1 MSNLDKVR
9 VKIEALLKKTEAN
22 GASEFEAQVA
32 MMKAQQLMDEHGITL
47 EDLNHG
53 VKQSDFIRRKFSDGQ
68 KLSILD
74 RYVASSIARY
84 TDTKVWN
91 DLEFA
96 GFKQGRTATGKRRMK
111 TTSNL
116 TFYGFAVDVE
126 LASYIYKVCDVAME
140 TEWKKFSMKLP
151 TGERKAARSSFMI
164 GMAVR
169 LRTRLDELKQEN
181 VQKTEGRNQLVVL
194 KKQLVERA
202 ANEELNLNLNMKKSY
217 ATGPSK
223 FNGNA
228 FLAGQEAGNR
238 VRFNREVQDGPTG
251 GVKLIA

>member
-1 MSNLDKVR
+1 MNNLDKVR

-22 GASEFEAQVA
+22 GASEHEAQFA
-32 MMKAQQLMDEHGITL
+32 MLKAQQLMEEHGISL
-47 EDLNHG
+47 EDLSHG
-53 VKQSDFIRRKFSDGQ
+53 VKQSDFIRRKFSDGK

-74 RYVASSIARY
+74 RYVAASIARY

-96 GFKQGRTATGKRRMK
+96 GYKNGRTVNGKRRIN

-126 LASYIYKVCDVAME
+126 LAHYIYKVCDAAME
-140 TEWKKFSMKLP
+140 TEWKTFSVGLP
-151 TGERKAARSSFMI
+151 TGQRKAARSSFML

-169 LRTRLDELKQEN
+169 LRTRLTDLKQQN
-181 VQKTEGRNQLVVL
+181 VQKTSDRNQLVVL
-194 KKQLVERA
+194 KNQLVERA
-202 ANEELNLNLNMKKSY
+202 AKEELNLGHMKKGYSSS
-217 ATGPSK
+217 PSVV
-223 FNGNA
+223 NGNA
-228 FLAGQEAGNR
+228 YYAGQEAADR
-238 VRFNREVQDGPTG
+238 VRFNREVEDGPTG